1 MKSLLYVLTNCYIIY
16 VKFPKKGRGHTRPC
30 FPSFPSAMEQ
40 DDDGAAANFTVRR
53 HSGDDW
59 ERGRLIGQR
68 NVPQPGVDVVDGR
81 AEKLHRSRNVHV
93 LSLSPSHPP
102 GIASPAH
109 GRHSTLPTL
118 PHSYLLTITPHPGHD
133 GHPHRYATRHHV
145 HTHTRNTLTT
155 IRMR

>member
-1 MKSLLYVLTNCYIIY
+1 MSYSCDPALMCLGSAPFFCDLYEGLSSHEILLGCLGIFLSGHVLIS
-16 VKFPKKGRGHTRPC
+16 R
-30 FPSFPSAMEQ
+30 SAL
-40 DDDGAAANFTVRR
+40 R
-53 HSGDDW
+53 H
-59 ERGRLIGQR
+59 
-68 NVPQPGVDVVDGR
+68 QPGTEGR
-81 AEKLHRSRNVHV
+81 KAPSTHKNIMAYQCGRNVHV